1 MNWIKTY
8 ESFTYEASSSDNLKI
23 EKFEDLIGFPKNTGI
38 IVSIMYNDAA
48 KELNIG
54 FAPKLNSFDN
64 GSILNAIES
73 NKKKIKLE
81 YSGIK
86 QVKAGSALIKI

>member
-1 MNWIKTY
+1 
-8 ESFTYEASSSDNLKI
+8 
-23 EKFEDLIGFPKNTGI
+23 
-38 IVSIMYNDAA
+38 MYNEAA

-54 FAPKLNSFDN
+54 LAPKLNSFDN

-73 NKKKIKLE
+73 NKKKIKLK

-86 QVKAGSALIKI
+86 QIKAGSALIKI

>member
-8 ESFTYEASSSDNLKI
+8 ESFIYESSSDDEI

-38 IVSIMYNDAA
+38 IVSIMYNEAA

-54 FAPKLNSFDN
+54 LAPKLNSFDN